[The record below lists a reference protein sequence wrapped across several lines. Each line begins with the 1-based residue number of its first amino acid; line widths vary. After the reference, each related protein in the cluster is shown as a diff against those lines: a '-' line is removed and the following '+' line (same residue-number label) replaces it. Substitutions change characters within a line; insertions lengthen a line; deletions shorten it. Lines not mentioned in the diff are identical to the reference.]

1 VKNANQ
7 AALNC
12 PWTMK
17 SATETV
23 SRALDD
29 TGATAEP
36 AAGGAQPPGSD
47 VRITIALIPKAAG
60 GLTRL
65 QQRTNLS
72 KTDIANRAI
81 SSYEFFDEHLQA
93 GRELIIRD
101 KKTGETLLVQFL

>member
-1 VKNANQ
+1 
-7 AALNC
+7 
-12 PWTMK
+12 MK
-17 SATETV
+17 TATKPV
-23 SRALDD
+23 SRALDTTSAAAD
-29 TGATAEP
+29 P
-36 AAGGAQPPGSD
+36 AAREAQPPGSD
-47 VRITIALIPKAAG
+47 VRITVALIPKVAG

-101 KKTGETLLVQFL
+101 RNTGETLLVQFL